1 MHRDVTSDIS
11 IQGLENLNV
20 FGCLVDVLFVI
31 EVSVFFELCFRFGKD
46 ENYYEISQD
55 IYKEWDDRNEIDI
68 NIENLNDHFKKYL
81 NVISFWLKKDL
92 HSVISILQNIITDHK
107 KDILAIRLLHFNNI
121 FIGIDS
127 NFLRKHL
134 EILDSWTKTD
144 PFYNL
149 ILGMTSFAYEEN
161 DQLSLAQNLANES
174 LAMSKKDLWSWH
186 ALLHVQDNELSSD
199 LESNEFFTSIDWS
212 NMEQLSDIYGG
223 IKPLCIF
230 IKKIL
235 LNASR
240 CLIILYSA
248 KMNFI

>member
-1 MHRDVTSDIS
+1 M
-11 IQGLENLNV
+11 
-20 FGCLVDVLFVI
+20 
-31 EVSVFFELCFRFGKD
+31 
-46 ENYYEISQD
+46 
-55 IYKEWDDRNEIDI
+55 
-68 NIENLNDHFKKYL
+68 
-81 NVISFWLKKDL
+81 
-92 HSVISILQNIITDHK
+92 
-107 KDILAIRLLHFNNI
+107 AIRLLHFNNI

-134 EILDSWTKTD
+134 EILGNWTKTD

-161 DQLSLAQNLANES
+161 DELSLAQNLANES

-199 LESNEFFTSIDWS
+199 LETNEFFIHQLIGL
-212 NMEQLSDIYGG
+212 NMEQLSGIYGG

-230 IKKIL
+230 INKIL

-240 CLIILYSA
+240 CLIILYLV

>member
-1 MHRDVTSDIS
+1 MSELNKLDLNWIDSSNEDQREQFLDALNSYLLFKKDSLDKCNLLIEENPNFNAPKLLKIILILLTRDNNKI
-11 IQGLENLNV
+11 
-20 FGCLVDVLFVI
+20 
-31 EVSVFFELCFRFGKD
+31 
-46 ENYYEISQD
+46 
-55 IYKEWDDRNEIDI
+55 IDAKILLGNI
-68 NIENLNDHFKKYL
+68 NIENLNDHFKKYI

-92 HSVISILQNIITDHK
+92 HSVISSLQNIISDHK

-134 EILDSWTKTD
+134 EILDSWSKKD

-186 ALLHVQDNELSSD
+186 ALLDRKSVV
-199 LESNEFFTSIDWS
+199 
-212 NMEQLSDIYGG
+212 
-223 IKPLCIF
+223 
-230 IKKIL
+230 
-235 LNASR
+235 
-240 CLIILYSA
+240 
-248 KMNFI
+248 